1 VLDYSEYI
9 VMLVA
14 LRRLLFFAFLL
25 AAVVL
30 PAQRLLAAPRPM
42 SSAPGPVPPA
52 PAISLVNEIYLAPF
66 NMYGPLKIAV
76 DSGRNL
82 AYAVLFYPN
91 LLWVLD
97 TSTGQLA
104 YSLYTDGLL
113 PTDVAVN
120 PQSGLVY
127 VTNQSSPFIS
137 VLDEGTKAWLAPI
150 NVGGPSQS
158 MAIERKRNRAYVT
171 TYGKTVLVLDLTNGS
186 VLKTIHDRSFSTT
199 NGVALD
205 PRQSRAYVQNE
216 GSTSISVI
224 NTITN
229 RVIKSV
235 DTGHA
240 SNAVAV
246 DPVAQ
251 QLFVANSD
259 GTLSVINTVD
269 DADTLVAT
277 IDVSSA
283 ISDVVVN
290 PALHRAYVTNLLENT
305 VSEIDTQQNMVIG
318 TIPVGLDPEGIAV
331 DLTTNREYVASYYAD
346 YVTVLGE

>member
-1 VLDYSEYI
+1 
-9 VMLVA
+9 MLVA
-14 LRRLLFFAFLL
+14 LSRLLFFAFLL

-42 SSAPGPVPPA
+42 SSASGPVPPA
-52 PAISLVNEIYLAPF
+52 PAISVVNKIYLAPF
-66 NMYGPLKIAV
+66 DMYGPLNIIV

-82 AYAVLFYPN
+82 AYAVVFYPN

-120 PQSGLVY
+120 PKSGLVY
-127 VTNQSSPFIS
+127 VTNKESTFVS
-137 VLDEGTKAWLAPI
+137 VLDEDTKAWLTPI
-150 NVGGPSQS
+150 NVGGPSQDI
-158 MAIERKRNRAYVT
+158 AIEVERNRAYVT
-171 TYGKTVLVLDLTNGS
+171 TNGKTVLVLDLTNGS
-186 VLKTIHDRSFSTT
+186 VLKTIHDRSFITT

-205 PRQSRAYVQNE
+205 PRHSRAYVQNE
-216 GSTSISVI
+216 GSSSISVI

-235 DTGHA
+235 DTDHA

-251 QLFVANSD
+251 QLFVANTD

-269 DADTLVAT
+269 DADTPVAT

-283 ISDVVVN
+283 ISAVVVN

-305 VSEIDTQQNMVIG
+305 VSEIDTQQNVVIG
-318 TIPVGLDPEGIAV
+318 TIPVGPDPEGIAV
-331 DLTTNREYVASYYAD
+331 DLTTNLEYVASYYAD

>member
-1 VLDYSEYI
+1 
-9 VMLVA
+9 MLVA
-14 LRRLLFFAFLL
+14 LSRLLFFAFLL

-42 SSAPGPVPPA
+42 SSASGPVPPA
-52 PAISLVNEIYLAPF
+52 PAISVVNKIYLAPF
-66 NMYGPLKIAV
+66 DMYGPLNIIV

-82 AYAVLFYPN
+82 AYAVVFYPN

-120 PQSGLVY
+120 PKSGLVY
-127 VTNQSSPFIS
+127 VTNKESTFVS
-137 VLDEGTKAWLAPI
+137 VLDEDTKAWLTPI
-150 NVGGPSQS
+150 NVGGPSQDI
-158 MAIERKRNRAYVT
+158 AIEVERNRAYVT
-171 TYGKTVLVLDLTNGS
+171 TNGKTVLVVDLTNGT
-186 VLKTIHDRSFSTT
+186 VLKTIHDRSFITT

-205 PRQSRAYVQNE
+205 PRHSRAYVQNE
-216 GSTSISVI
+216 GSSSISVI

-235 DTGHA
+235 DTDHA

-251 QLFVANSD
+251 QLFVANTD

-269 DADTLVAT
+269 DADTPVAT

-283 ISDVVVN
+283 ISAVVVN

-305 VSEIDTQQNMVIG
+305 VSEIDTQQNVVIG
-318 TIPVGLDPEGIAV
+318 TIPVGPDPEGIAV
-331 DLTTNREYVASYYAD
+331 DLTTNLEYVASYYAD

>member
-1 VLDYSEYI
+1 
-9 VMLVA
+9 MLVA
-14 LRRLLFFAFLL
+14 LSRLLFFAFLL

-42 SSAPGPVPPA
+42 SSASGPVPPA
-52 PAISLVNEIYLAPF
+52 PAISVVNKIYLAPF
-66 NMYGPLKIAV
+66 DMYGPLNIIV

-82 AYAVLFYPN
+82 AYAVVFYPN

-120 PQSGLVY
+120 PKSGLVY
-127 VTNQSSPFIS
+127 VTNKESTFVS
-137 VLDEGTKAWLAPI
+137 VLDEDTKAWLTPI
-150 NVGGPSQS
+150 NVGGPSQDI
-158 MAIERKRNRAYVT
+158 AIEVERNRAYVT
-171 TYGKTVLVLDLTNGS
+171 TNGKTVLVLDLTNGS
-186 VLKTIHDRSFSTT
+186 VLKTIHDRSFITT

-205 PRQSRAYVQNE
+205 PRHSRAYVQNE
-216 GSTSISVI
+216 GSSSISVI

-235 DTGHA
+235 DTDHA

-251 QLFVANSD
+251 QLFVANTD

-269 DADTLVAT
+269 DADTPVAT

-283 ISDVVVN
+283 ISAVVVN
-290 PALHRAYVTNLLENT
+290 PALHRAYVTNLLVNT
-305 VSEIDTQQNMVIG
+305 VSEIDTQQNVVIG
-318 TIPVGLDPEGIAV
+318 TIPVGPDPEGIAV
-331 DLTTNREYVASYYAD
+331 DLTTNLEYVASYYAD

>member
-1 VLDYSEYI
+1 MS
-9 VMLVA
+9 
-14 LRRLLFFAFLL
+14 LL
-25 AAVVL
+25 
-30 PAQRLLAAPRPM
+30 
-42 SSAPGPVPPA
+42 
-52 PAISLVNEIYLAPF
+52 NKIYLAPF
-66 NMYGPLKIAV
+66 DMYGPLNIAL

-82 AYAVLFYPN
+82 AYAVVFYPN
-91 LLWVLD
+91 VLWVLD

-104 YSLYTDGLL
+104 YSLYTNGLL

-127 VTNQSSPFIS
+127 VTNKESTFIS

-150 NVGGPSQS
+150 DVGGPSQNI
-158 MAIERKRNRAYVT
+158 AIELKRNRAYVT
-171 TYGKTVLVLDLTNGS
+171 TYGKTVLVVDLTNGT
-186 VLKTIHDRSFSTT
+186 VLKTIHDRSFITT

-205 PRQSRAYVQNE
+205 PRHSRAYVQNE
-216 GSTSISVI
+216 GSSSISVI

-240 SNAVAV
+240 SNAVAA

-251 QLFVANSD
+251 QLFVANTD
-259 GTLSVINTVD
+259 GTLTVFNTVD

-305 VSEIDTQQNMVIG
+305 VSEIDTEQNVVIG
-318 TIPVGLDPEGIAV
+318 TIPVGIDPEGIAV

>member
-1 VLDYSEYI
+1 
-9 VMLVA
+9 
-14 LRRLLFFAFLL
+14 
-25 AAVVL
+25 
-30 PAQRLLAAPRPM
+30 
-42 SSAPGPVPPA
+42 
-52 PAISLVNEIYLAPF
+52 
-66 NMYGPLKIAV
+66 V

-82 AYAVLFYPN
+82 AYAVVFYPN

-104 YSLYTDGLL
+104 YSLYTNGLL

-127 VTNQSSPFIS
+127 VTNQSSPFVS
-137 VLDEGTKAWLAPI
+137 VLDEDTKAWLAPI
-150 NVGGPSQS
+150 NVGGPSQGI
-158 MAIERKRNRAYVT
+158 AIQLERNRAYVT
-171 TYGKTVLVLDLTNGS
+171 TYGKTVLVLDLTAGS
-186 VLKTIHDRSFSTT
+186 VLKTIHDPSFSTT

-205 PRQSRAYVQNE
+205 PRHSRAYVQNE
-216 GSTSISVI
+216 GSSSISVI

-229 RVIKSV
+229 RVIKTA

-259 GTLSVINTVD
+259 GTLSVINTAG

-290 PALHRAYVTNLLENT
+290 PTLHRAYVTNLLENT
-305 VSEIDTQQNMVIG
+305 VSEIDTQQNTVIG
-318 TIPVGLDPEGIAV
+318 TAAVGFDPEGIAV
-331 DLTTNREYVASYYAD
+331 DSITNQEYVASYNAD